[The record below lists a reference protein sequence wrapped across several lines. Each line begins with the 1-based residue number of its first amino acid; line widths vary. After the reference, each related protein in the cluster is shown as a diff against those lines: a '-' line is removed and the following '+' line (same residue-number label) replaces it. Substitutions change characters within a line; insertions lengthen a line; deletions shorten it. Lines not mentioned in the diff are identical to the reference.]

1 MAEIKGVLSVGV
13 PPCSSLKCQR
23 PFTLAS
29 VLSPAHSLSMSN
41 FVLSPPLLL
50 TCFQLLWALSFVDLL
65 LLSLGSLWRR
75 QSIIISGSGG
85 GEWESSSRESCQSRE
100 HDHIA
105 VSNGKPVSPVVLCL
119 PVFFF
124 ASMASSIC
132 ALECVP
138 CPFSLS
144 ALSTT
149 AKCYHTHHLIRW
161 RCSTMHK

>member
-105 VSNGKPVSPVVLCL
+105 VFNGKPVSLVVLCL
-119 PVFFF
+119 PACFLLRFNGVFHLC
-124 ASMASSIC
+124 SGVLC
-132 ALECVP
+132 PVP
-138 CPFSLS
+138 FHSRHSLRQQNV
-144 ALSTT
+144 T
-149 AKCYHTHHLIRW
+149 IPII
-161 RCSTMHK
+161 